1 MAILKFDKKKDFV
14 NRFTL
19 HPSRSFTSAS
29 DGTTTGSIKLT
40 QFPIRTRVDLDDAS
54 TFEQGVRKSLRTD
67 SLAAGINANAFDDI
81 DGTNTYFEHLAI
93 GTGSAEDPSVAPAV
107 MSAVKNVNNYGPDTK
122 YLNVTRYASYLETA
136 TLPLNDYDPATLD
149 ISISS
154 TGSFYKNSIRKHMF
168 VDNVGTFRKC
178 DWAYSNAN
186 TINFF
191 TASSVESAAAVI
203 YPDPTGSDGLAS
215 YRPDSGFTFEF
226 CINPR
231 YTTDAES
238 LAFHAGTILHYS
250 SAYALSLITGSST
263 GVDGRPDGFRLLL
276 QLSSSADNPPS
287 SLAIDAAPVAGKE
300 MVYSSS
306 DNSLTRGKWHH
317 VAVRWGGLSGLDP
330 VQEGTGSFVIDGVVN
345 TEFVIPS
352 ASITAPPG
360 ETDFVGTAGREDA
373 NALFIGNYFNGP
385 NIGANATAG
394 FFNSNASTRD
404 GVLEIQGAAGSLTV
418 DPTSYG
424 FTNKLNAELH
434 ELRVFKEFRDIDQ
447 INAYKGVGFGESQF
461 ATEKTGSLKL
471 YVPPFFVME
480 SPKAKRFLRLF
491 GLVDNANPAFT
502 PFNVTMSFNNEGFVL
517 NHSNFFRDFVTKRY
531 PRFFNLTGST
541 STTPVNTRHAND
553 QLRSDSAM
561 NARNFLI
568 LPNDNGSF
576 SPDYT
581 LLKTGTFT
589 LQPTTSSLLR
599 RFTNDRSITDLSI
612 ISLNRMLDG
621 RSPKKYAGSAASG
634 SLYESTYPDVNVDG
648 RDRLIQ
654 AFWNDRRFVTS
665 PESIGVTA
673 WDGVLNS
680 DIVIG
685 SSWDTEILY
694 DGADRTDSPATPAQ
708 TKREF
713 YVFEATGD
721 ESSNQVA
728 FFNIPNV
735 FYGQAIKPGT
745 LTIRD
750 TNLIGS
756 DSKVSVV
763 LKDDG
768 FGSLYRANSP
778 DPNKLHSVGNVF
790 YSDGVVVV
798 KSPHLFQFGSGSYS
812 LDFKGTQD
820 VFNREMLV
828 EAPKNL
834 LNTSSNPTFQKLA
847 PTDDA
852 NETADEFVYITTVLL
867 HDEDLNVIGRAA
879 LSQPVVK
886 RVTDGITFRLKKDF

>member
-1 MAILKFDKKKDFV
+1 VAILKFDKKKDFV
-14 NRFTL
+14 NRFTV

-29 DGTTTGSIKLT
+29 NGTVTGSIKLT

-67 SLAAGINANAFDDI
+67 ALAAGINATAFDAT
-81 DGTNTYFEHLAI
+81 DGTNTYFEHLAT
-93 GTGSAEDPSVAPAV
+93 GTGSAEDPSVASNV
-107 MSAVKNVNNYGPDTK
+107 ISAVRNVSNYGPDTK
-122 YLNVTRYASYLETA
+122 HLNITRYTPYLETVS
-136 TLPLNDYDPATLD
+136 LPTTFGGSTTEL
-149 ISISS
+149 SISS
-154 TGSFYKNSIRKHMF
+154 TGSFYKNSIRKRLF

-178 DWAYSNAN
+178 DWAYSNAH

-191 TASSVESAAAVI
+191 TASSVNANCSVI
-203 YPDPTGSDGLAS
+203 YPDPTGSDGSAN

-231 YTTDAES
+231 YTTDEDTS
-238 LAFHAGTILHYS
+238 AFNAGTILHYS
-250 SAYALSLITGSST
+250 SAYALSLVTGSST
-263 GVDGRPDGFRLLL
+263 AIDGRPDGFRLLL
-276 QLSSSADNPPS
+276 QLSSSADVLPN
-287 SLAIDAAPVAGKE
+287 SLAIDAAPSAGRE

-306 DNSLTRGKWHH
+306 DNSLTHGKWHH
-317 VAVRWGGLSGLDP
+317 VAVRWGGLGINSTQD
-330 VQEGTGSFVIDGVVN
+330 GTGSFVIDGVVD
-345 TEFVIPS
+345 TKFVIPS

-360 ETDFVGTAGREDA
+360 EAAFVGLDDREDA
-373 NALFIGNYFNGP
+373 NALFVGNYFDGT
-385 NIGANATAG
+385 NAGSNAIAG
-394 FFNSNASTRD
+394 FFNSNASTRE
-404 GVLEIQGAAGSLTV
+404 GITKIEGAAGSLTV
-418 DPTSYG
+418 DPTSFG

-434 ELRVFKEFRDIDQ
+434 EIRIFKEFRDIDQ
-447 INAYKGVGFGESQF
+447 INAYKGVGFGETQF
-461 ATEKTGSLKL
+461 AIEKSGSLKL
-471 YVPPFFVME
+471 YVPPFFVVE
-480 SPKAKRFLRLF
+480 SPSARRFLRLF
-491 GLVDNANPAFT
+491 NLSSNPNPAYT

-541 STTPVNTRHAND
+541 STTPVNTSHAND
-553 QLRSDSAM
+553 QLRSDAAM

-621 RSPKKYAGSAASG
+621 RETKKQGAIAASG
-634 SLYESTYPDVNVDG
+634 SLYESTYPGVNSDG
-648 RDRLIQ
+648 AAELVQ
-654 AFWNDRRFVTS
+654 AFWNDRHFETS
-665 PESIGVTA
+665 PVSQGASDWSTVLDSAVLIGPVF
-673 WDGVLNS
+673 NS
-680 DIVIG
+680 R
-685 SSWDTEILY
+685 ILF
-694 DGADRTDSPATPAQ
+694 DGADRTISPTTPGE
-708 TKREF
+708 TKRRF

-728 FFNIPNV
+728 FFSIPNV

-750 TNLIGS
+750 TNLTGS
-756 DSKVSVV
+756 DSKVSII

-790 YSDGVVVV
+790 YNDGVVVV

-812 LDFKGTQD
+812 LDFRGTQD
-820 VFNREMLV
+820 VFNREMLI

-852 NETADEFVYITTVLL
+852 NETADEFVYITAVLL
-867 HDEDLNVIGRAA
+867 HDEDLNVIGRAT